1 MSYKITLL
9 KDAVNA
15 ILKGMVVMV
24 KKNGVING
32 TLAVYRTGLKLSAMS

>member
-1 MSYKITLL
+1 MSYKIALL
-9 KDAVNA
+9 KAAVNA

>member
-1 MSYKITLL
+1 MSYKIALL
-9 KDAVNA
+9 KAAVNA

-32 TLAVYRTGLKLSAMS
+32 TLAVCCTELKVLAKS